1 MDRKSRIIRETHVVE
16 KKKPRGHDNKSGNIS
31 GESIGGAARIRVN
44 TVLYLCMFN
53 TAS

>member
-1 MDRKSRIIRETHVVE
+1 MVKK
-16 KKKPRGHDNKSGNIS
+16 KKKPRGHDNKSDNIS
-31 GESIGGAARIRVN
+31 GESIRGAALIRVN